1 VDPSVVSSSLDDLSE
16 AGSRERAGGR
26 GTLAS
31 VAFQNDR
38 LGGGRTA
45 ARVLAAVF
53 CAGCASRS
61 GCECRVVTVGWAGA
75 GAGAPMLV

>member
-1 VDPSVVSSSLDDLSE
+1 MSSAPPWMTSAKRGL
-16 AGSRERAGGR
+16 ARGREG